1 MLLAVQLKCLEAVQ
15 LFLCSECM
23 QSSISTHLIGWL
35 IVSNVS
41 IFCQSTPILLLSMVG
56 VTGWLTNLPRVPLLT
71 DPWVQMCT
79 TLILTTVIMTFVGKI
94 LPKKKKSLCGKKM
107 TKQQSDLLS
116 YERLLSTLRSHILD
130 QSHFRLLLHLQ
141 STHIGPIVQCD
152 LSSYLY
158 SIFI

>member
-1 MLLAVQLKCLEAVQ
+1 MLLAVQLKCLEAIQ

-35 IVSNVS
+35 VVSNVP
-41 IFCQSTPILLLSMVG
+41 IFCQFAPTLFLSMVG
-56 VTGWLTNLPRVPLLT
+56 ATGWVTNLPCVPLLT

-79 TLILTTVIMTFVGKI
+79 TLNLTRVIMTFVGKI
-94 LPKKKKSLCGKKM
+94 LPKKKNLCGKKM

-116 YERLLSTLRSHILD
+116 YERLLSTLRSYILD